1 MTPTFKDSFIHY
13 PPFVVDSCAH
23 IQIKCCKSSNTGL
36 TAIHIDMEGPLVS
49 GFLTLATRVNDD
61 NGCPHI
67 LEHLIFLGSE
77 KYPYKGTLDLL
88 APRAYAP
95 GTNAWTDID
104 HTCYTLTTAGSDGFL
119 QLLPVYADHVLYPTL
134 TDSGFYTEVHH
145 INQNGEDAGVVYC
158 ELQARENS
166 IYDIMQRRLQSII
179 YPKQSGYP
187 FEAGG
192 LVGCIRKLKIE
203 SIREYHSQF
212 YSPENLVIIITGK
225 LDQVHLSST
234 LEQID
239 KSILDR
245 RVPKVPK
252 LRPWNPAPKIPNLK
266 HNTIETVLFPG
277 EPESLGEVTVTWLG
291 PRWNEF
297 LEIQAIY
304 MMNIYLTDT
313 PISPL
318 KRLFVECKDP
328 YCSEVDFRIAERSR
342 VAATLTLRNV
352 QLDKIDTVI
361 PKLMA
366 ALRDIV
372 AELDFDITRMIT
384 LIQKEKLRIFDEYE
398 TRAAFTLPLSAITAS
413 IYGEIGTKDF
423 VNAFQQPKYLDELIK
438 FSKDDWLDLLNRV
451 YLETAFAALVGKPS
465 VTMSQELTDTEKERI
480 HQQRARLGKNGLS
493 NLKKKLQRAIRM
505 NEAQIPARIMETF
518 PIPSVSSI
526 SSIDV
531 LTAINPY
538 HKDGVYYNNIQEYI
552 NQDGQQ
558 DDIPYFIQY
567 DHISSAFVSLSVY
580 LDTSNIPSHLRP
592 YGRIYMDILFASPI
606 LADNGIYI
614 EHDEVIQQLDQDL
627 VSYDSSL
634 GYQAMFREYIV
645 INIKVELYKNRL
657 VIGVHKTLDDIPQ
670 AKCNGKLV
678 ADWTIRAIHTDIKK
692 STEAACSY
700 LYQDVFLSSI
710 LSELKSNPE
719 QIIRNMREFRSR
731 RNGIVGLFMTIL
743 LIDNIVCLSENI
755 RVHVIG
761 DILKL
766 DKPKSAFSCW
776 VTRRKLMSLPPVIC
790 ARDVF
795 SKHGK
800 EPGRCTVVVVLPYT
814 ESSYSVHSTKGPTD
828 FDSPDIPPL
837 MVLIEMLHA
846 MEGVYT
852 RLVRGLGLAYRCML
866 SSKTE
871 AGLISLHIIRS
882 TNILSAFKQMKQV
895 TKRLLDGDV
904 QFDDYALE
912 GAKSS
917 VIFDI
922 ANGEGTK
929 EAAAAQSFIIKALKR
944 SKLQKIDLLKAIQE
958 VTMGDIYQML
968 SRYIVPLFEANCSNH
983 VIVSSQDR
991 CKGIEES
998 FTDLGHSV
1006 QTIRME
1012 DIYTR
1017 NAF

>member
-1 MTPTFKDSFIHY
+1 
-13 PPFVVDSCAH
+13 
-23 IQIKCCKSSNTGL
+23 
-36 TAIHIDMEGPLVS
+36 
-49 GFLTLATRVNDD
+49 
-61 NGCPHI
+61 
-67 LEHLIFLGSE
+67 
-77 KYPYKGTLDLL
+77 
-88 APRAYAP
+88 
-95 GTNAWTDID
+95 
-104 HTCYTLTTAGSDGFL
+104 
-119 QLLPVYADHVLYPTL
+119 
-134 TDSGFYTEVHH
+134 
-145 INQNGEDAGVVYC
+145 
-158 ELQARENS
+158 
-166 IYDIMQRRLQSII
+166 MQRRLQSMI

-192 LVGCIRKLKIE
+192 LVSNIRKLKIE

-212 YSPENLVIIITGK
+212 YDPENFVIIITGK
-225 LDQVHLSST
+225 LDQVHLLST

-239 KSILDR
+239 NSILDR
-245 RVPKVPK
+245 HVPKVPK
-252 LRPWNPAPKIPNLK
+252 PRPWNPAPEIPNLK
-266 HNTIETVLFPG
+266 HNTVETVLFPG

-304 MMNIYLTDT
+304 MMNTYLTDT

-318 KRLFVECKDP
+318 KRLFVECKSP
-328 YCSEVDFRIAERSR
+328 YCSEVDFRIVERSR
-342 VAATLTLRNV
+342 VAVTLMLRNV

-361 PKLMA
+361 PKLME
-366 ALRDIV
+366 ALQNIV
-372 AELDFDITRMIT
+372 AESDFDMTRMLT

-438 FSKDDWLDLLNRV
+438 FSKNDWLDLLNRV
-451 YLETAFAALVGKPS
+451 YLETAYAALVGKPS
-465 VTMSQELTDTEKERI
+465 VTMSQELADTEKERI
-480 HQQRARLGKNGLS
+480 HQQRARLGKKGLN

-526 SSIDV
+526 SSIEV

-538 HKDGVYYNNIQEYI
+538 HKDYIYHNSIQEYI
-552 NQDGQQ
+552 NQDGQE

-567 DHISSAFVSLSVY
+567 DHIFSAFVSLSVY

-606 LADNGIYI
+606 LADNGVYI

-645 INIKVELYKNRL
+645 INIKVENKKYDIGVRWLKYLLWNIQFTQDRL

-678 ADWTIRAIHTDIKK
+678 ADWTMRAIHTDIKK

-710 LSELKSNPE
+710 LPELKSNPE
-719 QIIRNMREFRSR
+719 QIIQNMREFRSR
-731 RNGIVGLFMTIL
+731 L
-743 LIDNIVCLSENI
+743 CLSENI

-766 DKPKSAFSCW
+766 DKPKSAFNCW
-776 VTRRKLMSLPPVIC
+776 VIRRKLVSLPPVIC

-800 EPGRCTVVVVLPYT
+800 EPGSCTIVVVLPYT

-882 TNILSAFKQMKQV
+882 TNILSAFEEMKEV
-895 TKRLLDGDV
+895 TEKLLNGDV

-958 VTMGDIYQML
+958 VTMRDIYHML
-968 SRYIVPLFEANCSNH
+968 SKYIVPLFEANCSNH

-991 CKGIEES
+991 CQGIEES
-998 FTDLGHSV
+998 FTKLGHSV

-1017 NAF
+1017 NSF